1 MPIPA
6 YGGSTT
12 GDGAIATRKRG
23 RAPGR
28 GGGGIALLCVA
39 LLVVLGAGAAIVVL
53 QDRADSARRFQVAS
67 VELGSLAN
75 RHATHE
81 WQAIAERG
89 TSPEGDDFLDVLKQR
104 EEAVLDRMAA
114 LRGES
119 AVQEV
124 RQDMKTFSAYVDREL
139 ALLDLELFDDA
150 AAWDDEKVD
159 PAFDSLEES
168 LEETARDAGDSA
180 TSAVLLARSGI
191 VLVLAVA
198 LLITAVLLR
207 RFMVTRTLRD
217 VATAEEAVLRASES
231 RFRALVQ
238 RASDI
243 VTLVDASGSV
253 VYQSPSAHRILGI
266 DAESSAG
273 RPVAELLHPDDAPRL
288 TVHLSGAALG
298 DGAHPEQVLECRFRD
313 GDGGWRPTETIVT
326 DLRDEPGVEA
336 FVLNTRDVSER
347 ARLQEELV
355 HQALHDGL
363 TGLANRSL
371 FHDRVAHALSR
382 RPGRGDVAVLFVDL
396 DDFKTV
402 NDTLGHAAGDRLLRG
417 VAARLQE
424 CVRPID
430 TVARLGGDEF
440 AILVDSPITAEGAQE
455 LADRVLRVLGASP
468 DPQSGASS
476 TGASV
481 GVAMG
486 SPGQDCDALLQSAD
500 VAMYIAKGAGKNCQ
514 ALFEPGMHA
523 ALLERLALIRDLRAA
538 IDDDALGLVF
548 QPIIA
553 VASGEIVGLEA
564 LVRWNHP
571 ERGPIGPD
579 EFIPLAEQTGLIVA
593 LGHRV
598 LERACRQGRIWQ
610 DAHPGRSLT
619 MSVNVSEHQLRRP
632 EFVDEVREALEAS
645 GLAPERLILEL
656 TESVL
661 IDELEATIERLNAL
675 KALGV
680 GLAIDDFGTGY
691 SSLSYLRRLPVDSLK
706 VDKEFID
713 GLGGDS
719 GEGALAEAIIA
730 LAQRLDLRT
739 VAEGVEGS
747 AQIRSLE
754 RLGCDLV
761 QGFHLSR
768 PLDPAAISGLL
779 RDGLPAP
786 ARERATAEIAATVT
800 DEGAAAGS

>member
-1 MPIPA
+1 MPA

-12 GDGAIATRKRG
+12 GDAAIADTG
-23 RAPGR
+23 PGR
-28 GGGGIALLCVA
+28 TAGPAGRGIALLCVA
-39 LLVVLGAGAAIVVL
+39 LLVMLGAAAAILVL
-53 QDRADSARRFQVAS
+53 QERADSARRFQAAS
-67 VELGSLAN
+67 LELGSLAN

-89 TSPEGDDFLDVLKQR
+89 TTPEADGALELLKVQ
-104 EEAVLDRMAA
+104 EEAVLSDMAS
-114 LRGES
+114 LRGPGAVAEARGDLAGYS
-119 AVQEV
+119 A
-124 RQDMKTFSAYVDREL
+124 AVDREL
-139 ALLDLELFDDA
+139 ALLDLELFDQADRWDA
-150 AAWDDEKVD
+150 ARVD
-159 PAFDSLEES
+159 PAFETLSGTLER
-168 LEETARDAGDSA
+168 TARSAGRSA
-180 TSAVLLARSGI
+180 TSAVALARSGI
-191 VLVLAVA
+191 VLVLVLA
-198 LLITAVLLR
+198 LLVSAVLLR
-207 RFMVTRTLRD
+207 RFVVTRSLRD
-217 VATAEEAVLRASES
+217 VAIAQDAVLRASEA
-231 RFRALVQ
+231 RFRALIQ
-238 RASDI
+238 NASDI
-243 VTLVDASGSV
+243 VTLVDPMGDV
-253 VYQSPSAHRILGI
+253 TYQSPSAERLLGSGHGTAVGRPVTALVHP
-266 DAESSAG
+266 DDRARLAAHLGGMTAAAAG
-273 RPVAELLHPDDAPRL
+273 RP
-288 TVHLSGAALG
+288 GK
-298 DGAHPEQVLECRFRD
+298 VLELRFRD
-313 GDGGWRPTETIVT
+313 GDDGWTPTETIVS
-326 DLRDEPGVEA
+326 DLREEPGVGA

-363 TGLANRSL
+363 TGLANRTL
-371 FHDRVAHALSR
+371 FRDRVAHALSR
-382 RPGRGDVAVLFVDL
+382 RPGSGDIAVLFVDL
-396 DDFKTV
+396 DDFKMV
-402 NDTLGHAAGDRLLRG
+402 NDTLGHAAGDALLRD
-417 VAARLQE
+417 VARRLQD
-424 CVRPID
+424 CVRLID

-440 AILVDSPITAEGAQE
+440 AVLVDAPITANEAQE
-455 LADRVLRVLGASP
+455 LAQRIIEALRMSP
-468 DPQSGASS
+468 GPGSGAPA

-481 GVAMG
+481 GVVMG
-486 SPGQDCDALLQSAD
+486 TPGDETEDLLQSAD
-500 VAMYIAKGAGKNCQ
+500 VAMYIAKGAGKGCQ

-523 ALLERLALIRDLRAA
+523 ALLERLALIRDLRRA
-538 IDDDALGLVF
+538 IDDDALPLVF
-548 QPIIA
+548 QPIVS
-553 VASGEIVGLEA
+553 VATGEIVGLEA
-564 LVRWNHP
+564 LVRWTHP

-598 LERACRQGRIWQ
+598 LEHACHQGRIWQ
-610 DAHPGRSLT
+610 DAHPGRALT
-619 MSVNVSEHQLRRP
+619 ISVNVSEHQLRRP
-632 EFVDEVREALEAS
+632 EFVAEVGDALAES

-661 IDELEATIERLNAL
+661 IDEQDATIERLNAL

-768 PLDPAAISGLL
+768 PLGAAEVSGLL
-779 RDGLPAP
+779 RDGLPSA
-786 ARERATAEIAATVT
+786 ERALAQLAATT
-800 DEGAAAGS
+800 DPEP

>member
-1 MPIPA
+1 M
-6 YGGSTT
+6 
-12 GDGAIATRKRG
+12 AIGTRARG

-28 GGGGIALLCVA
+28 AGGGVALLCVA
-39 LLVVLGAGAAIVVL
+39 LLVLLGAGAAILVL
-53 QDRADSARRFQVAS
+53 QGRADSARRFQAAS
-67 VELGSLAN
+67 LELESLAN

-81 WQAIAERG
+81 WQAIAEEG
-89 TSPEGDDFLDVLKQR
+89 TSPEGDRELVRLKGQEASVL
-104 EEAVLDRMAA
+104 AHMAS
-114 LRGES
+114 LRGAGAIER
-119 AVQEV
+119 V
-124 RQDMKTFSAYVDREL
+124 RSDLTDYSAYVDREL
-139 ALLDLELFDDA
+139 ALLDLELFDHA
-150 AAWDDEKVD
+150 EEWDRARVD
-159 PAFDSLEES
+159 PAYRALSES
-168 LEETARDAGDSA
+168 LERTALEAGDRA
-180 TSAVLLARSGI
+180 TSAVALARWGI
-191 VLVLAVA
+191 ALVLIVA
-198 LLITAVLLR
+198 LLVAGVLLR
-207 RFMVTRTLRD
+207 RFVATRSLRD
-217 VATAEEAVLRASES
+217 VALAQEAVLRASEA
-231 RFRALVQ
+231 RFRALIQ
-238 RASDI
+238 HASDI
-243 VTLVDASGSV
+243 VTLVDPAGDV
-253 VYQSPSAHRILGI
+253 TYQSPSAQRLLGA
-266 DAESSAG
+266 DHGAAVG
-273 RPVAELLHPDDAPRL
+273 RPVTALVHPDDRPRL
-288 TVHLSGAALG
+288 AAHLAGMTAGAAG
-298 DGAHPEQVLECRFRD
+298 VGRPGQVLELRFHD
-313 GDGGWRPTETIVT
+313 GDGGWTPTETIVS
-326 DLRDEPGVEA
+326 DLREEPGVGA

-363 TGLANRSL
+363 TGLANRTL

-382 RPGRGDVAVLFVDL
+382 RRGTGEVAVLFVDL

-402 NDTLGHAAGDRLLRG
+402 NDTLGHAAGDEHLRDVG
-417 VAARLQE
+417 RRLQQ

-440 AILVDSPITAEGAQE
+440 AVLVEAPVTAEGAQE
-455 LADRVLRVLGASP
+455 LAQRIIDTLRISP
-468 DPQSGASS
+468 GPESGAPA

-481 GVAMG
+481 GVVMG
-486 SPGQDCDALLQSAD
+486 SPGEEPEDLLQSAD
-500 VAMYIAKGAGKNCQ
+500 VAMYIAKGAGKGCQ

-523 ALLERLALIRDLRAA
+523 ALLERLALIRDLRGA
-538 IDDDALGLVF
+538 IEDDALPLVF
-548 QPIIA
+548 QPIIS
-553 VASGEIVGLEA
+553 VATGEVVGLEA
-564 LVRWNHP
+564 LVRWTHP
-571 ERGPIGPD
+571 ERGPIGPN

-598 LERACRQGRIWQ
+598 LEHACRQGRIWQ
-610 DAHPGRSLT
+610 DAHPGRALT

-632 EFVDEVREALEAS
+632 EFVAEVSDALIGS

-661 IDELEATIERLNAL
+661 IDEQDATIERLNAL

-713 GLGGDS
+713 GLGGEQ

-768 PLDPAAISGLL
+768 PLGPDEVSDLL
-779 RDGLPAP
+779 RDGLPGT
-786 ARERATAEIAATVT
+786 RRTERAVAEVAVT
-800 DEGAAAGS
+800 TEELR